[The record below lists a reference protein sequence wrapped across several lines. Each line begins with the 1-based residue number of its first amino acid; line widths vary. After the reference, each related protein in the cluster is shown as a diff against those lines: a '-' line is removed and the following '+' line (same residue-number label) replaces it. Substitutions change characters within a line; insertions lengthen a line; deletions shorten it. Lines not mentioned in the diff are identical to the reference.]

1 MSAFDAVAFDAPAF
15 LPADQLSPQ
24 NIGTLRFASA
34 GYTTRD
40 SDTPARAFYE
50 PRILGEIEIGQSAFG
65 ALAVGGRVALGVSE
79 ILVADADGFAADL
92 ARIGIADGR
101 AALLRQIDVADGRAS
116 DFGAPLS
123 GASVPFAGFVRAVE
137 RAGDFQARI
146 ALAEISDRLVTPL
159 QPTKYQGTG
168 GQEGGADLKGKPKPV
183 AFGQVFNA
191 APVFL
196 GNVDLGA
203 GSLPT
208 YQSHWR
214 AIAGHDAI
222 RIRGVAQVM
231 IAAGTPTV
239 GQARDYPALGLFQ
252 LGGAPDGDVTADLR
266 GDTTPIYVNGIPSI
280 IRRLLQSLGPGLQD
294 SDFDT
299 VSFAFAELD
308 LPGVIGFYQGA
319 TETSALTAV
328 EAILAGCG
336 GILAASRGGKI
347 RMADVLSNDTPQ
359 FTVPAEW
366 VLSLEPVALPATL
379 RPLPRA
385 VAVQWA
391 KNFAPLSNVA
401 GIVPAADRQRL
412 QGEGS
417 IARAESALVTSR
429 VAQQREIAFPG
440 LYADEV
446 SALARA
452 QAWRDWIEAG
462 PRMVTFTT
470 DRYLGQIEVGHI
482 GSVVYPAYGCDQ
494 GFAGVV
500 VGWREQLL
508 GRRLEITL
516 IGTRTAQGPIL
527 IEPEAA
533 PSIATSGLVLHLDA
547 GVAAS
552 YPGSGTALT
561 DLSGNGNNGTLTNGP
576 TYSAADGGQ
585 IIFDGVNDFLS
596 LIYTQPLMVEN
607 TIELWFR
614 STSTAD
620 SSFLFE
626 NRGAG
631 AGRSHV
637 LGFNG
642 FAGTGAGGSIW
653 TGHNS
658 NNQAQ
663 LIRSNA
669 TNFNNGVWRQVVAVF
684 SQPSGQAIT
693 PASFSLYENGALIA
707 TSTAIL
713 QVGSTNS
720 PLGPGEGGAR
730 VFGSQAFGNAAAGS
744 LAILRGYNRAL
755 PPEEVSLNFEANR
768 RRFGL

>member
-1 MSAFDAVAFDAPAF
+1 MSAFDAAAFDAPAF

-50 PRILGEIEIGQSAFG
+50 PRILGEIEIGQSAADAF
-65 ALAVGGRVALGVSE
+65 AVGGRVALGVSE

-101 AALLRQIDVADGRAS
+101 AAYVRQIAVADSRAS
-116 DFGAPLS
+116 DFGTAL
-123 GASVPFAGFVRAVE
+123 ASASLPFAGFVRAVE
-137 RAGDFQARI
+137 RVGDFQARI
-146 ALAEISDRLVTPL
+146 ALAEISDRLATPL

-239 GQARDYPALGLFQ
+239 GQARDYPALGMFQ

-280 IRRLLQSLGPGLQD
+280 IRRMLQSLGPGLQD

-308 LPGVIGFYQGA
+308 LPGVIGFYQPA
-319 TETSALTAV
+319 TEISALAAV
-328 EAILAGCG
+328 QSILEGCG
-336 GILAASRGGKI
+336 GILAASRAGKI

-366 VLSLEPVALPATL
+366 VLSLEPVGMPATL

-401 GIVPAADRQRL
+401 GAVSAADRQRL
-412 QGEGS
+412 QGQGS
-417 IARAESALVTSR
+417 TARAESALVTSR

-494 GFAGVV
+494 GFSGVV

-508 GRRLEITL
+508 GRRLEITMV
-516 IGTRTAQGPIL
+516 GTRTAQGPIL

-533 PSIATSGLVLHLDA
+533 PSTATLSLPFLPSANALFVPSVAPSIVTSYSGR
-547 GVAAS
+547 
-552 YPGSGTALT
+552 
-561 DLSGNGNNGTLTNGP
+561 
-576 TYSAADGGQ
+576 
-585 IIFDGVNDFLS
+585 FDGTSDFLS
-596 LIYTQPLMVEN
+596 LAANTLLDVGSGDF
-607 TIELWFR
+607 TIEFWAYP
-614 STSTAD
+614 TAQTNSVD
-620 SSFLFE
+620 SVFGYGAFTMMLYHVGGNWTLEMSNNGASNQVVLPFTRTL
-626 NRGAG
+626 NAWQHIAIVKSGTAVTVYRNGASVGAG
-631 AGRSHV
+631 TI
-637 LGFNG
+637 
-642 FAGTGAGGSIW
+642 TGSVNTSGKSLRIGD
-653 TGHNS
+653 
-658 NNQAQ
+658 NN
-663 LIRSNA
+663 
-669 TNFNNGVWRQVVAVF
+669 
-684 SQPSGQAIT
+684 
-693 PASFSLYENGALIA
+693 
-707 TSTAIL
+707 
-713 QVGSTNS
+713 VGSNQWFTGNLS
-720 PLGPGEGGAR
+720 NFRLVKGTALYTAPFTPPTTPLAAIANTSLLTCNASTF
-730 VFGSQAFGNAAAGS
+730 VDGSGNALPITVNGNASVSS
-744 LAILRGYNRAL
+744 LS
-755 PPEEVSLNFEANR
+755 PF
-768 RRFGL
+768 